1 MFYYRPIYKRHL
13 IETINQTNLLIR
25 RVDFLKNRCS
35 KSPQSLSFKERER
48 ERERDELKE
57 CGRNTLANMQTISAF
72 VEKDQSLM
80 IEEIQ
85 GPYGEST
92 NVISWMMSV
101 QPWFDDME
109 KYMLPIN

>member
-1 MFYYRPIYKRHL
+1 
-13 IETINQTNLLIR
+13 
-25 RVDFLKNRCS
+25 
-35 KSPQSLSFKERER
+35 
-48 ERERDELKE
+48 
-57 CGRNTLANMQTISAF
+57 MQTISAF

-92 NVISWMMSV
+92 NVISWMMSM